1 MGIVKFILEIMPIY
15 LTYRLLRYAKDY
27 DDKKS
32 RERIEEIKSKDK
44 LKERV
49 FKER

>member
-1 MGIVKFILEIMPIY
+1 MGMMKFIPAIRPIY
-15 LTYRLLRYAKDY
+15 ITYKLLRLAKDY
-27 DDKKS
+27 DDRKS
-32 RERIEEIKSKDK
+32 REEIDEIKSKDK

>member
-1 MGIVKFILEIMPIY
+1 MGFMKFILEIMPIY
-15 LTYRLLRYAKDY
+15 LTYKLLRYAKDKEK
-27 DDKKS
+27 KKS

>member
-1 MGIVKFILEIMPIY
+1 MFMKFIIAVMPIY
-15 LTYRLLRYAKDY
+15 LTYKLLRYAKDY

-32 RERIEEIKSKDK
+32 RESIERIKSKDK

>member
-1 MGIVKFILEIMPIY
+1 MGMMKFILAIMPIF
-15 LTYRLLRYAKDY
+15 LTYKLLRFAKNY

-44 LKERV
+44 LKGRIL
-49 FKER
+49 KDR

>member
-1 MGIVKFILEIMPIY
+1 MKFIFAIMPIY
-15 LTYRLLRYAKDY
+15 ITYKLLRLAKDY

>member
-1 MGIVKFILEIMPIY
+1 MKFIIAVMPIY
-15 LTYRLLRYAKDY
+15 LTYKLLRFAKDY

>member
-1 MGIVKFILEIMPIY
+1 MMKFILEIMPIY
-15 LTYRLLRYAKDY
+15 LTYKFLRLAKDY

-32 RERIEEIKSKDK
+32 RKEIDEIGSKDK
-44 LKERV
+44 LKGRV

>member
-1 MGIVKFILEIMPIY
+1 MEIIKIILRVMPIY
-15 LTYRLLRYAKDY
+15 LTYKLLRYAKDY

-32 RERIEEIKSKDK
+32 RESIERIKSKDK

-49 FKER
+49 FKKR